1 MKSDLTV
8 RLAKRL
14 AGLRAAKGW
23 TLDQLAGASGVSRA
37 ALSRLENAEVS
48 PSADVLD
55 KLAHAHGMS
64 LARLLSLVE
73 DGFVAH
79 IRRDDQATWRDGESG
94 LSKRIVSPGTG
105 ALAGEVQEC
114 KLSPGSDV
122 FEEAGQ
128 VEGLEYHLVM
138 ISGFMRVELGHE
150 GHALGPGDVL
160 RFRRHGQM
168 RLMTAKGQ
176 GAKFFLFTLMA

>member
-55 KLAHAHGMS
+55 KLAHAHNMS
-64 LARLLSLVE
+64 LSRLLALVE
-73 DGFVAH
+73 DGIVAH
-79 IRRDDQATWRDGESG
+79 IRRDDQATWRDGEGG
-94 LSKRIVSPGTG
+94 LSRRVVSPGAG
-105 ALAGEVQEC
+105 ALAGEVLEC
-114 KLSPGSDV
+114 KLTPGSDV
-122 FEEAGQ
+122 FEDAGQ
-128 VEGLEYHLVM
+128 VDGLEHHLVNP
-138 ISGFMRVELGHE
+138 SYG
-150 GHALGPGDVL
+150 
-160 RFRRHGQM
+160 
-168 RLMTAKGQ
+168 
-176 GAKFFLFTLMA
+176 